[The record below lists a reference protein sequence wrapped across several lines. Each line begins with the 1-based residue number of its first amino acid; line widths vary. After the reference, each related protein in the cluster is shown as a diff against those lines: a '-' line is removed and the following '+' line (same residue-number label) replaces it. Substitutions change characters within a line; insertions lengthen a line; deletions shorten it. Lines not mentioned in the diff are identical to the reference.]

1 MIPVRC
7 RGCGRQIGVATDVH
21 NGVYC
26 DEVCAQFEPASPML
40 ARDDVVVLLD
50 RMGVN
55 RDVLA
60 AEFSITK
67 QRVSQIVA
75 KGMAA

>member
-21 NGVYC
+21 NAVFC
-26 DEVCAQFEPASPML
+26 DEVCSLFEPTSPMA

-50 RMGVN
+50 RLGVN
-55 RDVLA
+55 REVLA
-60 AEFSITK
+60 AEFDITK
-67 QRVSQIVA
+67 QRVSQIVSRSA
-75 KGMAA
+75 